1 MAFET
6 LAVIL
11 AAIAIG
17 SWAKGAFGIGL
28 PIIAIPFLS
37 TYLGVEHAIVVM
49 TVPTFAS
56 NVWIVWRY
64 RKMITGIPH
73 LVPSLIIAGIG
84 TVAGAWV
91 LSALGDG
98 TLIWLLIVWIA
109 AYLLNLTFNPD
120 FRLEGKAARR
130 AAPVMAAVAGVS
142 QGATGISG
150 PVVATWIHSYRLHGE
165 VYVFGVS
172 IMFLVI
178 AGVHFVAVAGIG
190 LMDQER
196 LLQGALAV
204 IPTLIFVQLGM
215 WTTRFVS
222 RKWFNRIII
231 AFIVAMEIKM
241 LTMVL

>member
-1 MAFET
+1 M
-6 LAVIL
+6 
-11 AAIAIG
+11 
-17 SWAKGAFGIGL
+17 
-28 PIIAIPFLS
+28 
-37 TYLGVEHAIVVM
+37 
-49 TVPTFAS
+49 
-56 NVWIVWRY
+56 
-64 RKMITGIPH
+64 
-73 LVPSLIIAGIG
+73 PSLIIAGIG

-190 LMDQER
+190 LMNQER
-196 LLQGALAV
+196 LLQGLLAV

>member
-11 AAIAIG
+11 AAIAVG
-17 SWAKGAFGIGL
+17 AWAKGAFGIGL

-73 LVPSLIIAGIG
+73 LAPALIIAGIG
-84 TVAGAWV
+84 TIAGAWV
-91 LSALGDG
+91 LSALDDG

-109 AYLLNLTFNPD
+109 AYLLNLAFNPD

-130 AAPVMAAVAGVS
+130 AAPVMAAVAGLS

-178 AGVHFVAVAGIG
+178 AGVHILAVAGIG
-190 LMDQER
+190 IMDQER
-196 LLQGALAV
+196 LWQGALAI
-204 IPTLIFVQLGM
+204 IPTLIFVQVGM

-222 RKWFNRIII
+222 KKWFNRIII
-231 AFIVAMEIKM
+231 AFIIAMEIKM
-241 LTMVL
+241 LFMVL